1 MIEIVNAG
9 RGKRNQW
16 RVALGAIVTE
26 LPLVIILVAVTT
38 GSLAR
43 SIDLVLVAAD
53 AIGFCLEF
61 AVSAQQRKA
70 RVVVMVER
78 CGALSTLDVAGGARL
93 VCELSLVR
101 LLVRMAVGARAL
113 RVDRSTAPLVT
124 LGTGKVDVL
133 SV

>member
-61 AVSAQQRKA
+61 AVSAQQWKA
-70 RVVVMVER
+70 RVVIMVER

-93 VCELSLVR
+93 VRELPLVR